1 MFLKGV
7 RMSSKFGAFEQN
19 QVIDKARK
27 RRLPVQIFLKNG
39 AIIKGKIIRFDL
51 FSLLLK
57 SEEEHIVVFKHAIS
71 TLLPLKKKK
80 KKKARETQKKKISEK
95 DGKIV
100 NKKIR
105 IIKKRKND

>member
-1 MFLKGV
+1 
-7 RMSSKFGAFEQN
+7 MSKKFGAFEQN

-57 SEEEHIVVFKHAIS
+57 SEEEHIIVFKHAIS
-71 TLLPLKKKK
+71 TLIPLKKKK
-80 KKKARETQKKKISEK
+80 KKKTKETFKKKIPKKE
-95 DGKIV
+95 GKETK
-100 NKKIR
+100 KKIR
-105 IIKKRKND
+105 IIKKEKND